1 MGPTA
6 VQSSRHHGFAP
17 SIKLLLLSYSCVYSI
32 IPLLF
37 NQYVFQAP
45 ILLFIWYNWGE
56 PQKMNEM
63 GPPPSQ
69 ELRAPWEQTTI
80 LANHYNV
87 GQNWVSASK
96 EFHPRG
102 RECSEGRMSYLAG

>member
-1 MGPTA
+1 
-6 VQSSRHHGFAP
+6 
-17 SIKLLLLSYSCVYSI
+17 
-32 IPLLF
+32 
-37 NQYVFQAP
+37 
-45 ILLFIWYNWGE
+45 
-56 PQKMNEM
+56 MNEM

-80 LANHYNV
+80 LANHYSV

-102 RECSEGRMSYLAG
+102 RECSEGRTSYLAG